1 MSSFSLVLVEESVEV
16 EIPGDLTG
24 VIELLDQEVR
34 WFSCD
39 GHEFQITPTRTELGT
54 RWELSINLINSV
66 RRDLPRYPVGRI
78 ELEKLDGEMVIFRI
92 PPRDRQDP
100 SESSQFDPLGHYLG
114 SFISQMLN
122 LFQDRNLIS
131 LPGVL
136 PTV

>member
-1 MSSFSLVLVEESVEV
+1 MSSFSLVLVEEGVEV
-16 EIPGDLTG
+16 EIPGDLTD

-34 WFSCD
+34 WFACD

-66 RRDLPRYPVGRI
+66 RRDLPRSSVGRI
-78 ELEKLDGEMVIFRI
+78 ELERLDGEMVLFRI
-92 PPRDRQDP
+92 PPRDRPDP
-100 SESSQFDPLGHYLG
+100 SEPIRFDSAGHYLG
-114 SFISQMLN
+114 SFIFQILN
-122 LFQDRNLIS
+122 LFQNRNLIS